1 MQITTR
7 ERGTIP
13 NCRPSGHT
21 KSLLEELRID
31 PDVGDVAQKYYN
43 IVWSW
48 QRHLISESQMW
59 SQLGSLGGCN
69 GLLVHSTIITQML

>member
-1 MQITTR
+1 MNRIITR

-13 NCRPSGHT
+13 NCRQPEHT

-31 PDVGDVAQKYYN
+31 PNVGDVAKKYHA
-43 IVWSW
+43 IVWGW

-59 SQLGSLGGCN
+59 SQLGLLGK
-69 GLLVHSTIITQML
+69 L